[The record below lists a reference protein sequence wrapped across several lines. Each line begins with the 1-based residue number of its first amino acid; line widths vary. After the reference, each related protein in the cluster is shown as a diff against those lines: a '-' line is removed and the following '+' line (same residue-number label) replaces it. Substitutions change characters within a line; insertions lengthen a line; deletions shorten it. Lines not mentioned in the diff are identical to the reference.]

1 MQHLDNVC
9 SQKPLFKHDEE
20 ESLNINV
27 ITTALAYI
35 PKHDPLSTGG
45 VHLSSVLQPLQ

>member
-1 MQHLDNVC
+1 MPVHKKNNLNMTI
-9 SQKPLFKHDEE
+9 K

-35 PKHDPLSTGG
+35 HKHDQLSTGG
-45 VHLSSVLQPLQ
+45 GHLLFVLQ